1 MTATPTRTNVALVLV
16 LSACLCGCTE
26 QTSTVGA
33 VDDNQQLLD
42 LPAELAAQVRPPIL
56 DLPVPVGFRMDERRS
71 RDFAAAGARYV
82 DHVYKGRSDKFAV
95 GRFYKRN
102 MPRSRWVLVTDMFV
116 QGDIMLD
123 FEKQTERC
131 RIIVAGGDLIHTVHV
146 KAQLWTT
153 GRIQAL
159 VPPEDTARRSV
170 DSNR

>member
-1 MTATPTRTNVALVLV
+1 MTVTPSWTNVALVLA

-33 VDDNQQLLD
+33 TEDTQQLLD
-42 LPAELAAQVRPPIL
+42 LPPELAAQARPPIL
-56 DLPVPVGFRMDERRS
+56 DLPVPVGFSMDERRS

-131 RIIVAGGDLIHTVHV
+131 RIIVAKGDPIHTVHV

-153 GRIQAL
+153 GRIQTPVL
-159 VPPEDTARRSV
+159 PEDTAQKSV
-170 DSNR
+170 GKN